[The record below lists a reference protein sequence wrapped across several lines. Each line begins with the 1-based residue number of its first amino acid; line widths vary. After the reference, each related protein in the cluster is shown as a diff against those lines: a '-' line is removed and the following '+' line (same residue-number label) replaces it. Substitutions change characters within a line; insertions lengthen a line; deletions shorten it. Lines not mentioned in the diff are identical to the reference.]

1 MKKNILLL
9 SAFFCLTINL
19 IGQVPQQQTKDNTLL
34 VRGMA
39 IFKATPELLTV
50 RIDIDSEDE
59 KYNKCQEHLMKK
71 IEQTKSLFIKNG
83 IAKESIHTNKLNIAE
98 KRLYQ
103 ANNNEKIVFAG
114 RASFHIEHP
123 YSIEYATKIL
133 TVLRNDSLVVHYNL
147 AFTLSEEQKS
157 ELRKKAITVALQDAR
172 EKALAIAS
180 GANVKLLKINSINFT
195 DAEYGGYSIDS
206 DLIREI
212 DLAEQ
217 QVFANVGYTGQN
229 NNTIDFNPKEIG
241 IKKVVTVEWMIE
253 EKK

>member
-1 MKKNILLL
+1 MRKNMVLLT
-9 SAFFCLTINL
+9 AFFCLTLNL
-19 IGQVPQQQTKDNTLL
+19 NGQIPQQLTKDNTLL

-39 IFKATPELLTV
+39 ILKATPEILTV

-59 KYNKCQEHLMKK
+59 KYNKCQEQLMKK

-83 IAKESIHTNKLNIAE
+83 IAKESIHTNKLNITE

-103 ANNNEKIVFAG
+103 ANSNEKVVFAG
-114 RASFHIEHP
+114 RASFFIEHT

-133 TVLRNDSLVVHYNL
+133 KGLRNDSLVVHYNL

-157 ELRKKAITVALQDAR
+157 ELRQKAIAIALQDAR

-180 GANVKLLKINSINFT
+180 GAKVKLLKINSINFT

-206 DLIREI
+206 DLVREN

-217 QVFANVGYTGQN
+217 QVFASVGSPGQN